1 MKRLRTISALVA
13 LIFCTSF
20 PMRAQVLENTYF
32 TIDWQVGIPIGTSF
46 ADKAS
51 GWGMNFEGGYHILP
65 QLAIGGFFNYQTN
78 LRSVGRETLALT
90 PNTALTTKQKHAVF
104 QIPFG
109 VTSRWLFLT
118 KGIAQPYVGL
128 KLGPNYSQFSS
139 YYYVVQ
145 RSVDRWGF
153 YLSPEV
159 GVNLYPNPQRRYGFH
174 VAAYYS
180 YATNEGNLMVYHI
193 NGLNNFG
200 FRFGVVF

>member
-1 MKRLRTISALVA
+1 MKRLHTIAALVA
-13 LIFCTSF
+13 LMLSTSL

-78 LRSVGRETLALT
+78 LRRVGRETLALT

>member
-1 MKRLRTISALVA
+1 MKRLRTILALAA
-13 LIFCTSF
+13 LLFSTSL
-20 PMRAQVLENTYF
+20 PLRAQVLENTYF

-51 GWGMNFEGGYHILP
+51 GWGMNFEGGYYILP

-78 LRSVGRETLALT
+78 LRKVGRETLALSPT
-90 PNTALTTKQKHAVF
+90 TALTTKQKHAVF

-139 YYYVVQ
+139 YYYIVQ

-180 YATNEGNLMVYHI
+180 YATNRGDLMVYHI
-193 NGLNNFG
+193 DGLNNFG

>member
-1 MKRLRTISALVA
+1 MKQLRKIAALVA
-13 LIFCTSF
+13 LILSASLST
-20 PMRAQVLENTYF
+20 RAQVLENAYF
-32 TIDWQVGIPIGTSF
+32 TIDWQVGIPVGTSF

-65 QLAIGGFFNYQTN
+65 QLAVGGFLNYQTN
-78 LRSVGRETLALT
+78 LRSVGRETLALS

-159 GVNLYPNPQRRYGFH
+159 GVNLYPNPHRRYGFH

-180 YATNEGNLMVYHI
+180 YATNRGDLMVYHI
-193 NGLNNFG
+193 DGLNNFG

>member
-1 MKRLRTISALVA
+1 MKRLRTIAALVA
-13 LIFCTSF
+13 LILSTSF

-32 TIDWQVGIPIGTSF
+32 TIDWQVGIPVGTSF

-51 GWGMNFEGGYHILP
+51 GWGMNFEGGYYILP
-65 QLAIGGFFNYQTN
+65 QLAIGGFLNYQTN
-78 LRSVGRETLALT
+78 LRKVGRETLALS

-139 YYYVVQ
+139 YYYIVQ

-180 YATNEGNLMVYHI
+180 YATNRGDLMVYHI
-193 NGLNNFG
+193 DGLNNFG

>member
-1 MKRLRTISALVA
+1 MKRLRTILALAA
-13 LIFCTSF
+13 LLVSTSL
-20 PMRAQVLENTYF
+20 PLRAQVLENTYF
-32 TIDWQVGIPIGTSF
+32 TIDWQIGIPVGTSF

-51 GWGMNFEGGYHILP
+51 GWGMNFEGGYYILP
-65 QLAIGGFFNYQTN
+65 QLAIGGFINYQTN
-78 LRSVGRETLALT
+78 LRNVGRETLALS

-118 KGIAQPYVGL
+118 RGIAQPYVGL

-139 YYYVVQ
+139 YYYIIQ

-159 GVNLYPNPQRRYGFH
+159 GVNIYPNPQRRYGFH
-174 VAAYYS
+174 VAAFYS
-180 YATNEGNLMVYHI
+180 YATNKGDLLVYHI
-193 NGLNNFG
+193 DGLNNFG

>member
-13 LIFCTSF
+13 LVLSASL

-32 TIDWQVGIPIGTSF
+32 TIDWQVGIPVGTSF
-46 ADKAS
+46 ADRAS

-65 QLAIGGFFNYQTN
+65 QLAVGGFLNYQTN

-145 RSVDRWGF
+145 RSVDSWGF

-159 GVNLYPNPQRRYGFH
+159 GVNLYPNPRRRYGFH

-180 YATNEGNLMVYHI
+180 YATNRGDLMVYHI
-193 NGLNNFG
+193 DGLNNFG

>member
-1 MKRLRTISALVA
+1 MKRLRTIAALVA
-13 LIFCTSF
+13 LILSTSF

-32 TIDWQVGIPIGTSF
+32 TIDWQVGIPVGTSF

-51 GWGMNFEGGYHILP
+51 GWGMNFEGGYYILP
-65 QLAIGGFFNYQTN
+65 QLAIGGFLNYQTN
-78 LRSVGRETLALT
+78 LRKVGRETLALSPT
-90 PNTALTTKQKHAVF
+90 TALTTKQKHAVF

-118 KGIAQPYVGL
+118 EGIAQPYVGL

-139 YYYVVQ
+139 YYYIVQ

-180 YATNEGNLMVYHI
+180 YATNRGDLMVYHI
-193 NGLNNFG
+193 DGLNNFG

>member
-1 MKRLRTISALVA
+1 MKRLRTILALAA
-13 LIFCTSF
+13 LLFSTSL
-20 PMRAQVLENTYF
+20 PLRAQVLENAYF
-32 TIDWQVGIPIGTSF
+32 TIDWQVGIPVGTSF

-51 GWGMNFEGGYHILP
+51 GWGMNFEGGYYILP
-65 QLAIGGFFNYQTN
+65 QLAVGGFFNYQTN
-78 LRSVGRETLALT
+78 LRNVGRETLALSPT
-90 PNTALTTKQKHAVF
+90 TALTTKQKHAVF

-139 YYYVVQ
+139 YYYIVQ
-145 RSVDRWGF
+145 RSIDRWGF

-159 GVNLYPNPQRRYGFH
+159 GVNIYPNPQRRYGFH

-180 YATNEGNLMVYHI
+180 YATNRGDLLVYHI
-193 NGLNNFG
+193 DGLNNFG